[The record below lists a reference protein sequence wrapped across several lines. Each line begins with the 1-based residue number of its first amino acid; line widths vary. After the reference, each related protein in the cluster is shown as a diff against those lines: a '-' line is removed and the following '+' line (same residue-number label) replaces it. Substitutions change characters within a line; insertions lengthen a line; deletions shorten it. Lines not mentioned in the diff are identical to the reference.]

1 MRLIGYSTGALA
13 GGDVSGALAML
24 VGCGADAVELSA
36 LREAELPALVARAG
50 EIARLV
56 AHFGHVSVHAPSRF
70 SVESEPGIVAMLRDL
85 VRRGWPVVVH
95 PDVVHTPELWKP
107 LGSMLWIENMDKRK
121 PIGRTALELAE
132 VFRMLPEA
140 GLCFDV
146 AHARQVD
153 PSMVEAFRILRMH
166 GQRVR
171 QIHVS
176 EVGTS
181 SKHTRV
187 TPSGLRDFHRIVHLL
202 APSVPVILESPV
214 LPYAIAAEMAAAR
227 SVLEPSAA

>member
-1 MRLIGYSTGALA
+1 MRPIGFSTGALA
-13 GGDVSGALAML
+13 GGDLTGALAML
-24 VGCGADAVELSA
+24 DGYGADAVELSA
-36 LREAELPALVARAG
+36 LREAELPVLVSRAA
-50 EIARLV
+50 EIAGRV
-56 AHFGHVSVHAPSRF
+56 AHFRHVSVHAPSRF
-70 SVESEPGIVAMLRDL
+70 PAESERGIVVMLRDF

-95 PDVVHTPELWKP
+95 PDVVRSADLWKP

-121 PIGRTALELAE
+121 PIGRTALELTE
-132 VFRMLPEA
+132 VFRMLPDA

-181 SKHTRV
+181 SKHTRL

-202 APSVPVILESPV
+202 SPAVPVILESPV
-214 LPYAIAAEMAAAR
+214 MPYAITAEMAAAR

>member
-1 MRLIGYSTGALA
+1 MRPIGFSTGALA
-13 GGDVSGALAML
+13 GGDVSGALSML
-24 VGCGADAVELSA
+24 DGFGVDAVELSA
-36 LREAELPALVARAG
+36 LRDAELPGLVARAS
-50 EIARLV
+50 EIEGRV
-56 AHFGHVSVHAPSRF
+56 AHFRHVSVHAPSRF
-70 SVESEPGIVAMLRDL
+70 PVQSEAEVVAMLRDL

-95 PDVVHTPELWKP
+95 PDVVHSVELWKP

-121 PIGRTALELAE
+121 PVGRTALELAE
-132 VFRMLPEA
+132 VFRLLPDA

-176 EVGTS
+176 EVSTS
-181 SKHTRV
+181 SKHTRL
-187 TPSGLRDFHRIVHLL
+187 TPSGLRDYHRIVHLL
-202 APSVPVILESPV
+202 APAVPVILESPV
-214 LPYAIAAEMAAAR
+214 LPYSIIAEMEAAR

>member
-1 MRLIGYSTGALA
+1 MRIGFSTGALA
-13 GGDVSGALAML
+13 GGDIPGALALL

-36 LREAELPALVARAG
+36 LREAELPVLVSQAG
-50 EIARLV
+50 EIALLV
-56 AHFGHVSVHAPSRF
+56 SDFDHVSVHAPSRF
-70 SVESEPGIVAMLRDL
+70 AVESEPGIVAMLRDL
-85 VRRGWPVVVH
+85 VRRGWPVVAH
-95 PDVVHTPELWKP
+95 PDVVRTPELWKP

-132 VFRMLPEA
+132 VFRTLPDA

-153 PSMVEAFRILRMH
+153 PSMVEAFRILTMH
-166 GQRVR
+166 GSRVR
-171 QIHVS
+171 QVHVS

-181 SKHTRV
+181 SRHTRL

-202 APSVPVILESPV
+202 DPAVPVILESPV
-214 LPYAIAAEMAAAR
+214 LPFAIAAEMAAAR

>member
-1 MRLIGYSTGALA
+1 MRPIGFSTGALA
-13 GGDVSGALAML
+13 GGDIAGALSILA
-24 VGCGADAVELSA
+24 GCGADAVELSA
-36 LREAELPALVARAG
+36 LRDSELPGLVAGAG
-50 EIARLV
+50 AIGQAV
-56 AHFGHVSVHAPSRF
+56 AHFRHVSVHAPSRF
-70 SVESEPGIVAMLRDL
+70 PAGDEPAIVDMLRSL
-85 VRRGWPVVVH
+85 IVRGWPVVAH
-95 PDVVHTPELWKP
+95 PDVVHTPALWRG
-107 LGSMLWIENMDKRK
+107 LGSMLWVENMDKRK

-166 GQRVR
+166 GHRVR

-181 SKHTRV
+181 SRHTRL
-187 TPSGLRDFHRIVHLL
+187 TPSGLRDLSRIVHLI
-202 APSVPVILESPV
+202 APGVPVILESPV
-214 LPYAIAAEMAAAR
+214 VSQAIGTEIAAAR